1 MQHIID
7 ELLENEKMVYFALG
21 KATTVLKNLP
31 EQTSLESILQFLTY
45 FLLHAQPQATREY
58 KTCTLVCNISS
69 EGLPEPLACGSP
81 TLCGGYATCTAILLG
96 VSVVHHLGS
105 VEVFTA
111 FLLTR

>member
-45 FLLHAQPQATREY
+45 FLLHAQPQT
-58 KTCTLVCNISS
+58 T
-69 EGLPEPLACGSP
+69 
-81 TLCGGYATCTAILLG
+81 
-96 VSVVHHLGS
+96 
-105 VEVFTA
+105 
-111 FLLTR
+111 